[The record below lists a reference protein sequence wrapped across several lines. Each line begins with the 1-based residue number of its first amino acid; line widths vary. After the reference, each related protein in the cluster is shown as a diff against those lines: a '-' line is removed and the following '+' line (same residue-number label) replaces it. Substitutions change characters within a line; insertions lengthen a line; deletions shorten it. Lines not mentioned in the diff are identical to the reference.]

1 MDEGFQEPQ
10 SMNCLICRRAELID
24 GLTLVRFERGE
35 IKYVITHVP
44 ARVCP
49 SCGEAYVEEIV
60 AEVLLRRAA
69 QISETGVLESV
80 TEYNI
85 PT

>member
-10 SMNCLICRRAELID
+10 SMNCLICRRADLID
-24 GLTLVRFERGE
+24 GLTLVQFERGE
-35 IKYVITHVP
+35 MKYVINYVP

-49 SCGEAYVEEIV
+49 SCGEAYVEEVV
-60 AEVLLRRAA
+60 AEALLRRAA

-80 TEYNI
+80 TEYDI